1 MKKLE
6 NFLTV
11 VLTSLII
18 GTIVGIIGSV
28 LVKPFLDILEM
39 GVTYTQL
46 AIVLGVIGFCDTIPK
61 AIKLIEA

>member
-6 NFLTV
+6 NILDV

-18 GTIVGIIGSV
+18 GAIVGIIGSV

-39 GVTYTQL
+39 EVTYTQL
-46 AIVLGVIGFCDTIPK
+46 AIVLGAIGFCDTVPK
-61 AIKLIEA
+61 VIHYIEA